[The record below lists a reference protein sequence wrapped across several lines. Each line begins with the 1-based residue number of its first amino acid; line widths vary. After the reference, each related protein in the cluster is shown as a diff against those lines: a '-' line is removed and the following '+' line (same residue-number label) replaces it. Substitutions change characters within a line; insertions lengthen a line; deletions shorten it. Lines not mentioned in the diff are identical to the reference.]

1 MLFYH
6 NEFPIVNELIEN
18 FKYIKN
24 YKKTNDINKADII
37 IFNNFSLENRKLLI
51 KNKHLL
57 NKKIF
62 CYIHEPLTDNDDYNK
77 KMINRLKVFE
87 NIQIITYSLYNKKLC
102 EKIFNKKIYYL
113 AINYYNFNDNK
124 FIKNIDICINHRNFT
139 KKYKNS
145 KYNNSIINKNTLSKD
160 IIIFNHFF
168 KNRDYLF
175 QHLKIFINLH
185 KNENSQLFETLRLH
199 NLIYHRVIIIS
210 QKCIDYSD
218 PLSKYIIFEDNNN
231 LINKAY
237 EVLNN
242 YEEYYKKI
250 YENLSN
256 KEIFLEIQKYYNI
269 FESENIL

>member
-1 MLFYH
+1 M
-6 NEFPIVNELIEN
+6 
-18 FKYIKN
+18 
-24 YKKTNDINKADII
+24 
-37 IFNNFSLENRKLLI
+37 
-51 KNKHLL
+51 
-57 NKKIF
+57 
-62 CYIHEPLTDNDDYNK
+62 
-77 KMINRLKVFE
+77 
-87 NIQIITYSLYNKKLC
+87 
-102 EKIFNKKIYYL
+102 
-113 AINYYNFNDNK
+113 
-124 FIKNIDICINHRNFT
+124 
-139 KKYKNS
+139 
-145 KYNNSIINKNTLSKD
+145 
-160 IIIFNHFF
+160 IFNHFF

-218 PLSKYIIFEDNNN
+218 SLSKYVIFEDNNN

-237 EVLNN
+237 EILNN
-242 YEEYYKKI
+242 YNEYYKKI